1 MKNLVPHYAF
11 NERGDLTKARMFEK
25 HNEVKK
31 FLDMKYSTSCSFGID
46 NLTKYGKYREM
57 AISYDFTKWMQKYL
71 IHDSYGNFQS
81 AWAPS
86 VTALRRVLCLSGDD
100 TVYKFPTRK
109 A

>member
-11 NERGDLTKARMFEK
+11 NEHGDLTKARMFET
-25 HNEVKK
+25 HAQVKK
-31 FLDMKYSTSCSFGID
+31 FLDTKYSTSCSFGID

-57 AISYDFTKWMQKYL
+57 AISYDFHKWMTKYL
-71 IHDSYGNFQS
+71 IHDSYGNFQA

-86 VTALRRVLCLSGDD
+86 VTALRRVLYLNDDD
-100 TVYKFPTRK
+100 TVYKFPNRK